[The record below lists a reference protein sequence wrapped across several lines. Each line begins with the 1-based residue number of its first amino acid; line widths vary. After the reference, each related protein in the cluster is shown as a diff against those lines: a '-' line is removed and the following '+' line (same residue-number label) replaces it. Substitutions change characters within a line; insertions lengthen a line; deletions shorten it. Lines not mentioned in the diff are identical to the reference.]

1 MKPVVITPKTKK
13 EFDFVSQ
20 LLNKLRIS
28 SRMLSMEEVEDLG
41 LSKLMR
47 EADRSKKVS
56 REVIMKKLNA
66 G

>member
-28 SRMLSMEEVEDLG
+28 SRMLSLEEVEDIG
-41 LSKLMR
+41 LAKLMR

-56 REVIMKKLNA
+56 REVIMRKLNA
-66 G
+66 R